1 MIGTLQA
8 LLVAVIAVLPGA
20 LYTIARENHGASWA
34 WRRTDGATLI
44 FRFLAFSAVFHA
56 LFAWLSYLAY
66 QQLVVTDD
74 LYNGQAISWW
84 WYLALLAYTAI
95 PYLWGVLVEKERQG
109 RLIQGVPRWKSVQKV
124 LRWRLAS
131 KVLRWGEPGR
141 LISWWRSDSPP
152 ELRAW
157 DFLFSKR
164 QVGVVRLRL
173 TNDEWKAGL
182 WADSFASS
190 YGEEGDLY
198 LAHQYLVDE
207 DGVLLQDAYGAYLPG
222 GAGLLIRWSEVRY
235 LEFSKWAEPR
245 KPPEASAG
253 PRKGPE
259 EWSPDG

>member
-8 LLVAVIAVLPGA
+8 LLVAVIVVLPGA

-34 WRRTDGATLI
+34 WRGTDGATLV

-56 LFAWLSYLAY
+56 VFVWLTYWAY
-66 QQLVVTDD
+66 QELVVTDD
-74 LYNGQAISWW
+74 LYDGKPISWW
-84 WYLALLAYTAI
+84 WYLAVLAYMAI
-95 PYLWGVLVEKERQG
+95 PYLWGVLVEKQRRTKFIEQALR
-109 RLIQGVPRWKSVQKV
+109 RKYISMV
-124 LRWRLAS
+124 LRWKYIAPCWGKISRL
-131 KVLRWGEPGR
+131 L
-141 LISWWRSDSPP
+141 LWWRSDSPP

-182 WADSFASS
+182 WANSFASS

-198 LAHQYLVDE
+198 LAEQYFVDKE
-207 DGVLLQDAYGAYLPG
+207 GVIRQDANGDYVSG

-235 LEFSKWAEPR
+235 LEFS
-245 KPPEASAG
+245 
-253 PRKGPE
+253 
-259 EWSPDG
+259 EWSPPPKPPAAP